1 MSGLVQILPRR
12 NCLMIEMTRLRLI
25 NWHNFQDDC
34 IPFRMVTYLIGVNA
48 VGKTT
53 IMDAVRYCL
62 TTNKDFNA
70 AGNRKST
77 RTLQGSVHG
86 KQRGENIYLRP
97 GHTVSYVGV
106 EFIDHEKNTTF
117 VISVRVESES
127 PAEELRHVSQDWFI
141 TKPGTQ
147 LEDLLFVDQ
156 NRRPSK
162 KDAFKASSLGMR
174 VPASQ
179 KDAKKYI
186 CRILGIGDS
195 ESSLGKKFNE
205 VFHMGTSLKDISDIR
220 TFIYT
225 YILPEPKIHVEALQ
239 SDMRELERFEEMLQ
253 EAQQRAQNLEKI
265 VESGKQALDYQTQV
279 EINEGFIQYAR
290 WKKNL
295 TQEEEYQKQAETAN
309 LALEQLEPELETL
322 RERQQ
327 QAQDALSQAVRNRD
341 EDPEIQA
348 TKFYQEQEKDLS
360 KQYREQVKRQSDWDE
375 SFKRLKALLAQM
387 ESTGLKTR
395 INIQLD
401 EFAALPQERQA
412 EALEHLKTALAELEE
427 ESANALY
434 LCRKEMDAANAAL
447 SSNKRELK
455 KLREGKM
462 VYPKESELLCEAIN
476 AEFQKRGLECDAKIF
491 SEVLYMEDV
500 TWQEC
505 AEAALG
511 FRRFDI
517 IVSPSHYQAAKQ
529 VFTSMGEKVGDV
541 SLVDTPSL
549 MRDSQRWSPP
559 ETNMLAYKI
568 GSENHVARQYVN
580 YLLKGIVCCEAAS
593 ELEDFSRSVTRDL
606 LRHQGYRLQRMRKPT
621 LCIGVDARKQRIAY
635 LEAQLKENG
644 KRQLELEEQLKQLKD
659 FEGVYYRFIHEKHV
673 SILSSNLDA
682 RQKVSELNE
691 ELNDIRG
698 KLREYETNPLL
709 AALFDRC
716 KACEEVRDAVE
727 GQLSELERHIGRQ
740 EQLVEEAQKAITQN
754 MLDLDVSKAEYD
766 RFQTEHPELREDII
780 KRYMEASQTRTPAEI
795 EANQKNYHQRC
806 INQRDQHIRN
816 ELQPLQQKYNTAY
829 TVDYQT
835 GLEGLPVY
843 QDIYKSLVSV
853 ELERFLENLR
863 KAQVRCKE
871 RFRKEILFRMK
882 DDIQNAKLQFKDMDR
897 VMSEL
902 SYGDEKYHFV
912 INEPKNKELAAF
924 YQIIMDKNNVQI
936 TEEGSLFTQAAMNM
950 PAYELQVDEL
960 MARIMADVN
969 QAAQDRSAG
978 KKAVSDQI
986 SKYVDYRTFLDYDI
1000 VIENIATGMK
1010 VPLSQVMGDSSGG
1023 ENQAP
1028 FYVAI
1033 CASLLQIYRQS
1044 PNSIRLVL
1052 LDEAFNNMTS
1062 DRIEPMM
1069 KMFAAAR
1076 LQLILISTVEKASAI
1091 FPYCDATYSIVK
1103 TGTRA
1108 ILAPFERLY
1117 EEEDSE

>member
-53 IMDAVRYCL
+53 IMDAIRYCL

-127 PAEELRHVSQDWFI
+127 PAEDLRHVSQDWFI
-141 TKPGTQ
+141 TKPDTQ

-162 KDAFKASSLGMR
+162 KEAFKASGHGMR
-174 VPASQ
+174 APVSQ
-179 KDAKKYI
+179 KDAKKHI

-205 VFHMGTSLKDISDIR
+205 VFHMGTSLKDIPDIR
-220 TFIYT
+220 TFIYA
-225 YILPEPKIHVEALQ
+225 YILPEPQIHVEALQ

-253 EAQQRAQNLEKI
+253 EAQQRVQSLEKI
-265 VESGKQALDYQTQV
+265 VESGRQALDYQTQV
-279 EINEGFIQYAR
+279 DINEGFILYAQ

-327 QAQDALSQAVRNRD
+327 QAQDALSQAIQSRD
-341 EDPEIQA
+341 EAPEVQA
-348 TKFYQEQEKDLS
+348 TQFYREQEKELS
-360 KQYREQVKRQSDWDE
+360 KQYRDQVRRKSDWDE
-375 SFKRLKALLAQM
+375 SFRQLNMLLTQIESAELKA
-387 ESTGLKTR
+387 K
-395 INIQLD
+395 INFQPD
-401 EFAALPQERQA
+401 EFIALPQERQA
-412 EALEHLKTALAELEE
+412 ETLEHLDTALAELGK
-427 ESANALY
+427 ESDNALY
-434 LCRKEMDAANAAL
+434 LCRKEMDAADAAI
-447 SSNKRELK
+447 SNDKGELK
-455 KLREGKM
+455 RLREGKM
-462 VYPKESELLCEAIN
+462 VFPKESELLREAIN
-476 AEFQKRGLECDAKIF
+476 AEFQKRGMECDAKIF
-491 SEVLYMEDV
+491 SEVLYMEDIS
-500 TWQEC
+500 WQEC

-529 VFTSMGEKVGDV
+529 VFTSLGERVGDV

-568 GSENHVARQYVN
+568 GSENHVAKQYVN
-580 YLLKGIVCCEAAS
+580 YLLKGVVCCEAAS
-593 ELEDFSRSVTRDL
+593 ELENFSRSVTCDL
-606 LRHQGYRLQRMRKPT
+606 LRHQGYRLQRMRRPT
-621 LCIGVDARKQRIAY
+621 LYIGIDARKQRIAY

-644 KRQLELEEQLKQLKD
+644 KRQQELGQQFKRLRD
-659 FEGVYYRFIHEKHV
+659 FEGIYRKFVYEKH
-673 SILSSNLDA
+673 SSRLSSNLDA

-691 ELNDIRG
+691 KLNDIRE
-698 KLREYETNPLL
+698 KLRVYETNPLL

-716 KACEEVRDAVE
+716 KACEEIRNAVE
-727 GQLSELERHIGRQ
+727 SQIDELKERVWKQKQI
-740 EQLVEEAQKAITQN
+740 VTEAQKAITQN
-754 MLDLDVSKAEYD
+754 MMDLDGSKDECD
-766 RFQTEHPELREDII
+766 RFQLEHPELTEEVE
-780 KRYMEASQTRTPAEI
+780 KRYSEAVQTKTPTEI
-795 EANQKNYHQRC
+795 EHYQINYRTQC
-806 INQRDQHIRN
+806 INQRDRYIIN
-816 ELQPLQQKYNTAY
+816 ELQPLQQKYNAAY

-863 KAQVRCKE
+863 KAQARCKE

-882 DDIQNAKLQFKDMDR
+882 DDIKNAKMQFKDMDR

-912 INEPKNKELAAF
+912 INEPGNKELAAF

-936 TEEGSLFTQAAMNM
+936 TDEGSLFTQAAMSA

-969 QAAQDRSAG
+969 QAAQERSAG
-978 KKAVSDQI
+978 KKTVSDQI

-1000 VIENIATGMK
+1000 VIENVVTGMK

-1069 KMFAAAR
+1069 KMFSAAK
-1076 LQLILISTVEKASAI
+1076 LQLILISTVEKCSAI
-1091 FPYCDATYSIVK
+1091 FHYCDATYSIVK

-1108 ILAPFERLY
+1108 VLAPFERIY

>member
-1 MSGLVQILPRR
+1 
-12 NCLMIEMTRLRLI
+12 MIEMTRLRLI

-86 KQRGENIYLRP
+86 KQRGEDIYLRP

-106 EFIDHEKNTTF
+106 EFMDHEKDTTF

-141 TKPGTQ
+141 TKPGTR

-162 KDAFKASSLGMR
+162 KEAFKASSHGMR
-174 VPASQ
+174 APVSQ

-220 TFIYT
+220 TFIYA

-253 EAQQRAQNLEKI
+253 EAQQRVQNLEKI

-279 EINEGFIQYAR
+279 EINEGFILYAR

-309 LALEQLEPELETL
+309 LALEQLEPELESL

-327 QAQDALSQAVRNRD
+327 QAQDALSQAIQNRD
-341 EDPEIQA
+341 EDPEVQA
-348 TKFYQEQEKDLS
+348 TKFYREQEKELS
-360 KQYREQVKRQSDWDE
+360 KQYREQVRRQSDWDE

-387 ESTGLKTR
+387 ESIGLKTK
-395 INIQLD
+395 ISIQLD

-412 EALEHLKTALAELEE
+412 KALEHLKMALAELEE

-434 LCRKEMDAANAAL
+434 LCRKEMDAADAAL
-447 SSNKRELK
+447 SSNKGELK

-462 VYPKESELLCEAIN
+462 VYPKESELLREAIN
-476 AEFQKRGLECDAKIF
+476 AEFQKRGMECDAKIF

-517 IVSPSHYQAAKQ
+517 IVSPSHYRAAKQ

-549 MRDSQRWSPP
+549 MRDSQGWSLP

-568 GSENHVARQYVN
+568 GSENHFARQYVN

-621 LCIGVDARKQRIAY
+621 LYIGIDARKQRIVY

-644 KRQLELEEQLKQLKD
+644 KRQLELEQQLKQLKD

-709 AALFDRC
+709 AALFNRC

-727 GQLSELERHIGRQ
+727 RQLSELERHIGRQ
-740 EQLVEEAQKAITQN
+740 EQLVEEAQKTITQN

-766 RFQTEHPELREDII
+766 QFQTEHPELREDII

-795 EANQKNYHQRC
+795 EVNQKNYHQRC

-936 TEEGSLFTQAAMNM
+936 TEEGSLFTQAAMNT

-1000 VIENIATGMK
+1000 VIENTVTQMK
-1010 VPLSQVMGDSSGG
+1010 VPLSQVIGDSSGG

-1069 KMFAAAR
+1069 KMFAAAK
-1076 LQLILISTVEKASAI
+1076 LQLILISTVEKCSAI

-1108 ILAPFERLY
+1108 ILAPFERIY
-1117 EEEDSE
+1117 GEEDSE

>member
-1 MSGLVQILPRR
+1 
-12 NCLMIEMTRLRLI
+12 MIEMTRLRLI

-162 KDAFKASSLGMR
+162 KDAFKASSNGMR

-239 SDMRELERFEEMLQ
+239 SDMRGLERFEEMLQ

-279 EINEGFIQYAR
+279 EINEGFILYAR

-412 EALEHLKTALAELEE
+412 ETLEDLNIDLAALEE

-434 LCRKEMDAANAAL
+434 LCRKEKDGADMAL
-447 SSNKRELK
+447 SNDKGELK

-491 SEVLYMEDV
+491 SEVLYMEDIS
-500 TWQEC
+500 WQEC

>member
-1 MSGLVQILPRR
+1 
-12 NCLMIEMTRLRLI
+12 MIEMTRLRLI

-53 IMDAVRYCL
+53 IMDAIRYCL

-106 EFIDHEKNTTF
+106 EFTDHEKDTTF

-127 PAEELRHVSQDWFI
+127 PAEDLRHVSQDWFI

-156 NRRPSK
+156 DRRPSK
-162 KDAFKASSLGMR
+162 KEVFKASSHGMR
-174 VPASQ
+174 APVSQ
-179 KDAKKYI
+179 KDAKKHI

-195 ESSLGKKFNE
+195 EASLGKKFNE

-220 TFIYT
+220 TFIYA

-253 EAQQRAQNLEKI
+253 EAQQRVQNLEKI

-279 EINEGFIQYAR
+279 EINEGFILYAR

-309 LALEQLEPELETL
+309 LALEQLEPELENL

-327 QAQDALSQAVRNRD
+327 QAQDALSQAIQNRD
-341 EDPEIQA
+341 EDPEVQA
-348 TKFYQEQEKDLS
+348 TKFYREQEKDLS
-360 KQYREQVKRQSDWDE
+360 RQYREQVRRQSDWDE
-375 SFKRLKALLAQM
+375 SFRQLNMLLSQM
-387 ESTGLKTR
+387 ESAEMKTK
-395 INIQLD
+395 INVQSD

-412 EALEHLKTALAELEE
+412 ETLEHLNTALAELEE

-434 LCRKEMDAANAAL
+434 LCRKEMDAADAAL
-447 SSNKRELK
+447 SNDKGELK

-462 VYPKESELLCEAIN
+462 VYPKESELLRGAIN
-476 AEFQKRGLECDAKIF
+476 TEFQKRGMECDAKIF
-491 SEVLYMEDV
+491 SEVLYMEDIS
-500 TWQEC
+500 WQEC

-529 VFTSMGEKVGDV
+529 VFTGLGEKVGDV

-549 MRDSQRWSPP
+549 MRDSRMWSPP

-580 YLLKGIVCCEAAS
+580 YLLNGIVCCEAAS

-621 LCIGVDARKQRIAY
+621 LYIGIDARRQRIAY
-635 LEAQLKENG
+635 LEARLKETG
-644 KRQLELEEQLKQLKD
+644 KRQLELGQQFKRLRI
-659 FEGVYYRFIHEKHV
+659 FEDIYRRFVYEKH
-673 SILSSNLDA
+673 SSRLSSNLDA
-682 RQKVSELNE
+682 RQKVSALNE
-691 ELNDIRG
+691 ELNNIRE

-716 KACEEVRDAVE
+716 KACEEIRNTVERQIDALKEHVWK
-727 GQLSELERHIGRQ
+727 QKQI
-740 EQLVEEAQKAITQN
+740 VTEAQKAITQN
-754 MLDLDVSKAEYD
+754 MMDLEGSKAACD
-766 RFQTEHPELREDII
+766 RFRLEHPELTEEIAKRFED
-780 KRYMEASQTRTPAEI
+780 AVQTRAPAEI
-795 EANQKNYHQRC
+795 EHYQINYRTQC
-806 INQRDQHIRN
+806 INQRDRYIIN
-816 ELQPLQQKYNTAY
+816 ELQPLQQKYNAAY

-843 QDIYKSLVSV
+843 QDMYKSLVSV

-882 DDIQNAKLQFKDMDR
+882 DDIRNAKIQFKDMDR

-902 SYGDEKYHFV
+902 SYGDETYHFV

-936 TEEGSLFTQAAMNM
+936 TDEGSLFSQEAINT
-950 PAYELQVDEL
+950 PSYELQVDEL

-1000 VIENIATGMK
+1000 VIENIVTGMK

-1076 LQLILISTVEKASAI
+1076 LQLILISTVEKCSAI

-1108 ILAPFERLY
+1108 ILAPFERIY
-1117 EEEDSE
+1117 KEEDAE

>member
-1 MSGLVQILPRR
+1 
-12 NCLMIEMTRLRLI
+12 MIEMTRLRLI

-106 EFIDHEKNTTF
+106 EFMDHEKDTTF

-141 TKPGTQ
+141 TKPGTR

-162 KDAFKASSLGMR
+162 KEAFKASSHGMR
-174 VPASQ
+174 APVSQ

-220 TFIYT
+220 TFIYA

-253 EAQQRAQNLEKI
+253 EAQQRVQNLEKI

-279 EINEGFIQYAR
+279 EINEGFILYAR

-295 TQEEEYQKQAETAN
+295 TQEEEYQKQAETAHP
-309 LALEQLEPELETL
+309 ALEQLEPELESL

-327 QAQDALSQAVRNRD
+327 QAQDALSQAIQHRD
-341 EDPEIQA
+341 EDPEVQA
-348 TKFYQEQEKDLS
+348 TKFYREQEKELS
-360 KQYREQVKRQSDWDE
+360 RQYREQVRRKSEWDE
-375 SFKRLKALLAQM
+375 SFGQLSVLLSRI
-387 ESTGLKTR
+387 ESAELKTN
-395 INIQLD
+395 INFQPD
-401 EFAALPQERQA
+401 EFVSLPQERQA
-412 EALEHLKTALAELEE
+412 EILEHLNTALAELEE
-427 ESANALY
+427 ESTNALY
-434 LCRKEMDAANAAL
+434 LCRKEMDAADAAI
-447 SSNKRELK
+447 SKDKGELK

-462 VYPKESELLCEAIN
+462 VYPKESELLREAIN
-476 AEFQKRGLECDAKIF
+476 AEFQKRGMECDAKIF
-491 SEVLYMEDV
+491 SEVLYMEDIS
-500 TWQEC
+500 WQEC

-529 VFTSMGEKVGDV
+529 VFTGLGEKVGDV

-549 MRDSQRWSPP
+549 MRDSQGWSPP

-580 YLLKGIVCCEAAS
+580 YLLKGIVCCETAS

-621 LCIGVDARKQRIAY
+621 LYIGIDARKQRIAY

-644 KRQLELEEQLKQLKD
+644 KRQQELEQKLKRLRD
-659 FEGVYYRFIHEKHV
+659 FEGIYRSFVYEKHL
-673 SILSSNLDA
+673 SRLSSSLDA
-682 RQKVSELNE
+682 RQRVSELNE
-691 ELNDIRG
+691 KLNDIRE
-698 KLREYETNPLL
+698 KLRVYETNPLL

-716 KACEEVRDAVE
+716 KACEEVRNAVE
-727 GQLSELERHIGRQ
+727 KQISELERHIGRQ
-740 EQLVEEAQKAITQN
+740 EQIVEEAQKAITQN
-754 MLDLDVSKAEYD
+754 VLDLDASKAEYD
-766 RFQTEHPELREDII
+766 GFQTENPELREEII
-780 KRYMEASQTRTPAEI
+780 KRYMEASQTRTPSEI
-795 EANQKNYHQRC
+795 ESNQKNYHQRC
-806 INQRDQHIRN
+806 ISQRDQYIRN
-816 ELQPLQQKYNTAY
+816 ELQPLQQKYNAAY

-843 QDIYKSLVSV
+843 QDIYESLVSV

-882 DDIQNAKLQFKDMDR
+882 DDIKNAKMQFKDMDR

-936 TEEGSLFTQAAMNM
+936 TEEDSLFTQAAMNT

-969 QAAQDRSAG
+969 QAAQDRSTG

-1000 VIENIATGMK
+1000 VIENIVTGMK
-1010 VPLSQVMGDSSGG
+1010 APLSQVMGDSSGG

-1044 PNSIRLVL
+1044 PNSIRLIL

-1069 KMFAAAR
+1069 KMFAAAK
-1076 LQLILISTVEKASAI
+1076 LQLILISTVEKCSAI
-1091 FPYCDATYSIVK
+1091 FPYCDATYSIIK

-1108 ILAPFERLY
+1108 ILAPFERIY
-1117 EEEDSE
+1117 EEEDFE

>member
-1 MSGLVQILPRR
+1 
-12 NCLMIEMTRLRLI
+12 MIEMTRLRLI

-53 IMDAVRYCL
+53 IMDAIRYCL

-86 KQRGENIYLRP
+86 KQRGENRYLRP

-106 EFIDHEKNTTF
+106 EFMDHEKDTTF

-127 PAEELRHVSQDWFI
+127 PAEDLRHVSQDWFI
-141 TKPGTQ
+141 TKPGTR

-162 KDAFKASSLGMR
+162 KEAFKASGHGMR
-174 VPASQ
+174 APVSQ
-179 KDAKKYI
+179 KDAKKHI

-220 TFIYT
+220 TFIYA

-239 SDMRELERFEEMLQ
+239 SDMRELEHFEEMLQ
-253 EAQQRAQNLEKI
+253 EAQQRVQSLEKI

-279 EINEGFIQYAR
+279 EFNEGFILYAR

-322 RERQQ
+322 QERRQ
-327 QAQDALSQAVRNRD
+327 QAQDALSQALQNRD
-341 EDPEIQA
+341 KDPEIQA
-348 TKFYQEQEKDLS
+348 TKFYREQEKELS
-360 KQYREQVKRQSDWDE
+360 KQYREQVRRQSDWDE
-375 SFKRLKALLAQM
+375 SFRRLKVLLAQM
-387 ESTGLKTR
+387 KSAGLDTR

-401 EFAALPQERQA
+401 EFSELSQERQA
-412 EALEHLKTALAELEE
+412 ETLEHLSTALDKLEE
-427 ESANALY
+427 ESTNALY
-434 LCRKEMDAANAAL
+434 LCRREMDGIDMAL
-447 SSNKRELK
+447 SNDKGELK

-462 VYPKESELLCEAIN
+462 VYPKESELLRETIN
-476 AEFQKRGLECDAKIF
+476 AEFRKRGMKCDAKIF
-491 SEVLYMEDV
+491 SEVLYMEDAS
-500 TWQEC
+500 WQEC
-505 AEAALG
+505 AEAILG
-511 FRRFDI
+511 YRRFDI
-517 IVSPSHYQAAKQ
+517 IVPPSHYQAAKQ
-529 VFTSMGEKVGDV
+529 VFTSLGEKVGDV

-549 MRDSQRWSPP
+549 MRDSQKWSPP
-559 ETNMLAYKI
+559 ETNMLAYKV
-568 GSENHVARQYVN
+568 GSENHAARQYVN
-580 YLLKGIVCCEAAS
+580 YLLNRIVCCEEAS
-593 ELEDFSRSVTRDL
+593 ELEDFSRSVTRGL
-606 LRHQGYRLQRMRKPT
+606 LRHQGYRLQRMRKPA
-621 LCIGVDARKQRIAY
+621 LCIGIDARRQRIAY

-644 KRQLELEEQLKQLKD
+644 KRQLELGQQFKQLKD
-659 FEGVYYRFIHEKHV
+659 FDEIFRKFVYEKH
-673 SILSSNLDA
+673 LSRLSNNLDA
-682 RQKVSELNE
+682 RRKVSELNE
-691 ELNDIRG
+691 ELNDIW
-698 KLREYETNPLL
+698 KKIKVYESNPLL

-727 GQLSELERHIGRQ
+727 KQIDELKEHIWKQ
-740 EQLVEEAQKAITQN
+740 KQIAAEAQKAITQN
-754 MLDLDVSKAEYD
+754 LLDVDGSKAECD
-766 RFQTEHPELREDII
+766 RFRLEHPELTEEIA
-780 KRYMEASQTRTPAEI
+780 KRYGEAVQTKTPAEI
-795 EANQKNYHQRC
+795 EYHQINYRIQC
-806 INQRDQHIRN
+806 IKQLDRYVNN
-816 ELQPLQQKYNTAY
+816 ELQPLQQKYNAAY

-835 GLEGLPVY
+835 GLEGISVY

-882 DDIQNAKLQFKDMDR
+882 DDIKNARLQFKDLDR

-912 INEPKNKELAAF
+912 INEPKDKELAAF

-936 TEEGSLFTQAAMNM
+936 TDEGSLFTQAAMNT

-960 MARIMADVN
+960 MARIMADVS

-1000 VIENIATGMK
+1000 VIENIVTGMK

-1076 LQLILISTVEKASAI
+1076 LQLLLISTVEKCSAI
-1091 FPYCDATYSIVK
+1091 FPYCDTTYSIVK

-1108 ILAPFERLY
+1108 ILAPFDRIY
-1117 EEEDSE
+1117 EEEDFE

>member
-1 MSGLVQILPRR
+1 
-12 NCLMIEMTRLRLI
+12 MIEMTRLRLI

-53 IMDAVRYCL
+53 IMDAIRYCL

-86 KQRGENIYLRP
+86 KQRSENEYLRP
-97 GHTVSYVGV
+97 GHTVPYVGV
-106 EFIDHEKNTTF
+106 EFIDHEKNTIF

-127 PAEELRHVSQDWFI
+127 PAEDLRHVSQEWFI
-141 TKPGTQ
+141 TKPGTR

-162 KDAFKASSLGMR
+162 KEAFKASSHGMR
-174 VPASQ
+174 APASQ
-179 KDAKKYI
+179 KDAKKHI

-195 ESSLGKKFNE
+195 ESSLGRKFNE

-265 VESGKQALDYQTQV
+265 VESGRQALDYQMQV
-279 EINEGFIQYAR
+279 EINEGFILYAR

-309 LALEQLEPELETL
+309 LALEQLEPELEVL

-327 QAQDALSQAVRNRD
+327 QAQDALSEAIRNRD

-348 TKFYQEQEKDLS
+348 TKFYQEQEKELS
-360 KQYREQVKRQSDWDE
+360 KQYREQVRRQSDWDE
-375 SFKRLKALLAQM
+375 SFRQLNILLSKIEPA
-387 ESTGLKTR
+387 GLKTEL
-395 INIQLD
+395 NFPTD
-401 EFAALPQERQA
+401 EFTALPQEHQI
-412 EALEHLKTALAELEE
+412 EALEHLSTELSGLREDI
-427 ESANALY
+427 SNALY
-434 LCRKEMDAANAAL
+434 LCRKEKDGADAAL
-447 SSNKRELK
+447 SNNKEELK

-462 VYPKESELLCEAIN
+462 VYPKESELLREAIN
-476 AEFQKRGLECDAKIF
+476 GEFQKRGMECDAKIF
-491 SEVLYMEDV
+491 SEVLYMEDA

-529 VFTSMGEKVGDV
+529 VFTSLGEKVGDV

-568 GSENHVARQYVN
+568 GSENHAARQYAN
-580 YLLKGIVCCEAAS
+580 YLLNGLICCEAAS
-593 ELEDFSRSVTRDL
+593 ELEAHSRSVTRDL

-621 LCIGVDARKQRIAY
+621 LCIGIDARKQRIAY

-644 KRQLELEEQLKQLKD
+644 KKQLELGQQLKRLRD
-659 FEGVYYRFIHEKHV
+659 FEDIYRKFVYEKH
-673 SILSSNLDA
+673 SSRLSSNLDA
-682 RQKVSELNE
+682 RQRVSALNE

-698 KLREYETNPLL
+698 KLRAYAANPLL

-716 KACEEVRDAVE
+716 KACEEVRDAVD
-727 GQLSELERHIGRQ
+727 QQIDALKERVWKQKQI
-740 EQLVEEAQKAITQN
+740 VTEAQKAITQN
-754 MLDLDVSKAEYD
+754 MMDLDGSRAESD
-766 RFQTEHPELREDII
+766 RFRLEHPELTEEID
-780 KRYMEASQTRTPAEI
+780 KRYAEAVQTRTPAEI
-795 EANQKNYHQRC
+795 EHYQTNYRTQC
-806 INQRDQHIRN
+806 INQRDRYIIN
-816 ELQPLQQKYNTAY
+816 ELQPLQQKYNAAY
-829 TVDYQT
+829 AVDYQT
-835 GLEGLPVY
+835 GLEGLSVY

-871 RFRKEILFRMK
+871 RFRKEILFRVK
-882 DDIQNAKLQFKDMDR
+882 DDIKNAKMQFKDMDR

-912 INEPKNKELAAF
+912 INEPKDKELAAF

-936 TEEGSLFTQAAMNM
+936 TDEGSLFTQAAMNT

-1000 VIENIATGMK
+1000 VIENIVTGIK

-1044 PNSIRLVL
+1044 SNSIRLVL

-1069 KMFAAAR
+1069 KMFAAAK
-1076 LQLILISTVEKASAI
+1076 LQLILISTVEKCSAI
-1091 FPYCDATYSIVK
+1091 FPYCDATYSIIK

-1108 ILAPFERLY
+1108 ILAPFERIY
-1117 EEEDSE
+1117 EEGDSE

>member
-1 MSGLVQILPRR
+1 
-12 NCLMIEMTRLRLI
+12 MIEMTRLRLI

-106 EFIDHEKNTTF
+106 EFMDHEKDTTF

-141 TKPGTQ
+141 TKPGTR

-162 KDAFKASSLGMR
+162 KEAFKASSHGMR
-174 VPASQ
+174 APVSQ

-220 TFIYT
+220 TFIYA

-253 EAQQRAQNLEKI
+253 EAQQRVQNLEKI

-279 EINEGFIQYAR
+279 EINEGFILYAR

-309 LALEQLEPELETL
+309 LALEQLEPELCRPLLHLPLGILVIPLTVAHGAPK
-322 RERQQ
+322 
-327 QAQDALSQAVRNRD
+327 AQYPYALVH
-341 EDPEIQA
+341 I
-348 TKFYQEQEKDLS
+348 KFYREQEKELS
-360 KQYREQVKRQSDWDE
+360 RQYREQVRRKSEWDE
-375 SFKRLKALLAQM
+375 SFGQLSVLLSRI
-387 ESTGLKTR
+387 ESAELKTN
-395 INIQLD
+395 INFQPD
-401 EFAALPQERQA
+401 EFVSLPQERQA
-412 EALEHLKTALAELEE
+412 EILEHLNTALAELEE
-427 ESANALY
+427 ESTNALY
-434 LCRKEMDAANAAL
+434 LCRKEMDAADAAI
-447 SSNKRELK
+447 SKEKGELK

-462 VYPKESELLCEAIN
+462 VYPKESELLREAIN
-476 AEFQKRGLECDAKIF
+476 AEFQKRGMECDAKIF
-491 SEVLYMEDV
+491 SEVLYMEDIS
-500 TWQEC
+500 WQEC

-529 VFTSMGEKVGDV
+529 VFTGLGEKVGDV

-549 MRDSQRWSPP
+549 MRDSQGWSPP

-580 YLLKGIVCCEAAS
+580 YLLKGIVCCETAS

-621 LCIGVDARKQRIAY
+621 LYIGIDARKQRIAY

-644 KRQLELEEQLKQLKD
+644 KRQQELEQKLKRLRD
-659 FEGVYYRFIHEKHV
+659 FEGIYRSFVYEKHL
-673 SILSSNLDA
+673 SRLSSSLDA
-682 RQKVSELNE
+682 RQRVSELNE
-691 ELNDIRG
+691 KLNDVRE
-698 KLREYETNPLL
+698 KLRVYETNPLL

-716 KACEEVRDAVE
+716 KACEEVRN
-727 GQLSELERHIGRQ
+727 GIGTQISELERHIGRQ
-740 EQLVEEAQKAITQN
+740 EQIVEEAQKVIMQN
-754 MLDLDVSKAEYD
+754 MMDLDASKAEYD
-766 RFQTEHPELREDII
+766 QFQLEHPELREEII
-780 KRYMEASQTRTPAEI
+780 KRYTEASQTRTPTEI
-795 EANQKNYHQRC
+795 ELNQKNYHQRC
-806 INQRDQHIRN
+806 ISQRDQYIHK
-816 ELQPLQQKYNTAY
+816 ELQPVQREYNTKY
-829 TVDYQT
+829 TADYQT
-835 GLEGLPVY
+835 GLEGIAIY
-843 QDIYKSLVSV
+843 QDIYESLVSV
-853 ELERFLENLR
+853 ELERSLENLR

-882 DDIQNAKLQFKDMDR
+882 DDIKNAKLQFKDMDR

-902 SYGDEKYHFV
+902 TYGDEKYHFV
-912 INEPKNKELAAF
+912 INEPQSKELAAF

-936 TEEGSLFTQAAMNM
+936 MDEGSMFAQAAMNA

-969 QAAQDRSAG
+969 QE
-978 KKAVSDQI
+978 K
-986 SKYVDYRTFLDYDI
+986 
-1000 VIENIATGMK
+1000 N
-1010 VPLSQVMGDSSGG
+1010 
-1023 ENQAP
+1023 
-1028 FYVAI
+1028 
-1033 CASLLQIYRQS
+1033 SL
-1044 PNSIRLVL
+1044 
-1052 LDEAFNNMTS
+1052 
-1062 DRIEPMM
+1062 
-1069 KMFAAAR
+1069 
-1076 LQLILISTVEKASAI
+1076 
-1091 FPYCDATYSIVK
+1091 
-1103 TGTRA
+1103 
-1108 ILAPFERLY
+1108 
-1117 EEEDSE
+1117 

>member
-1 MSGLVQILPRR
+1 
-12 NCLMIEMTRLRLI
+12 MIEMTRLRLI
-25 NWHNFQDDC
+25 NWHNFSDDC

-53 IMDAVRYCL
+53 IMDAIRYCL

-86 KQRGENIYLRP
+86 KQRGENKYLRP

-106 EFIDHEKNTTF
+106 EFMDHEKNTTF

-127 PAEELRHVSQDWFI
+127 PAEDLRHVSQDWFI
-141 TKPGTQ
+141 TKPGTR

-156 NRRPSK
+156 NRQPSK
-162 KDAFKASSLGMR
+162 KEAFKASSHGMR
-174 VPASQ
+174 APASQ

-220 TFIYT
+220 TFIYA

-253 EAQQRAQNLEKI
+253 EAQQRAQYLEKI
-265 VESGKQALDYQTQV
+265 VESGKQALDYQTQL
-279 EINEGFIQYAR
+279 EINEGFILYAR

-309 LALEQLEPELETL
+309 LALEQLEPELEVL

-327 QAQDALSQAVRNRD
+327 QAQDALSEAIRNRD

-348 TKFYQEQEKDLS
+348 TKFYQEQEKELS
-360 KQYREQVKRQSDWDE
+360 KQYREQVRRQSDWDE
-375 SFKRLKALLAQM
+375 SFRQLNILLSKI
-387 ESTGLKTR
+387 ESAGLKTEL
-395 INIQLD
+395 NFPSD
-401 EFAALPQERQA
+401 EFAALPQGRQT
-412 EALEHLKTALAELEE
+412 EALEHLSTELTGLEE
-427 ESANALY
+427 DISNALY
-434 LCRKEMDAANAAL
+434 LCRKEKDEADAAL
-447 SSNKRELK
+447 SNDKGELK

-462 VYPKESELLCEAIN
+462 VYPKESELLREAIN
-476 AEFQKRGLECDAKIF
+476 GEFQRRGMECDAKIF

-529 VFTSMGEKVGDV
+529 VFTSLGEKVGDV

-580 YLLKGIVCCEAAS
+580 YLLNGIICCEAAS
-593 ELEDFSRSVTRDL
+593 ELEDHSRSVTRDL

-621 LCIGVDARKQRIAY
+621 LCIGIEARKQRIVY

-644 KRQLELEEQLKQLKD
+644 KKQLELGQQLKRLRD
-659 FEGVYYRFIHEKHV
+659 FEDIYRKFVYEKH
-673 SILSSNLDA
+673 SSRLSSNLDA
-682 RQKVSELNE
+682 RQRVSELNE

-698 KLREYETNPLL
+698 KLRVYAANPLL

-727 GQLSELERHIGRQ
+727 RQIDALKERVWKQKQI
-740 EQLVEEAQKAITQN
+740 VTEAQKAITQN
-754 MLDLDVSKAEYD
+754 MMDLDGSKAECD
-766 RFQTEHPELREDII
+766 RFQLEHPELTEEID
-780 KRYMEASQTRTPAEI
+780 KRYAEAVQTRTPAEI
-795 EANQKNYHQRC
+795 EHYQTNYRTQC
-806 INQRDQHIRN
+806 INQRDRYIIN
-816 ELQPLQQKYNTAY
+816 ELQPLQQKYNAAY

-863 KAQVRCKE
+863 QAQVRCKE

-882 DDIQNAKLQFKDMDR
+882 DDIKNAKMQFKDMDR

-912 INEPKNKELAAF
+912 ITEPKGKELAAF
-924 YQIIMDKNNVQI
+924 YQIIMDKNNIQI
-936 TEEGSLFTQAAMNM
+936 TDDGSLFTQAAMNT

-1000 VIENIATGMK
+1000 IIENIVTEMK

-1069 KMFAAAR
+1069 KMFAAAK
-1076 LQLILISTVEKASAI
+1076 LQLILISTVEKCSAI

-1108 ILAPFERLY
+1108 ILAPFERIY

>member
-1 MSGLVQILPRR
+1 
-12 NCLMIEMTRLRLI
+12 MIEMTRLRLI

-106 EFIDHEKNTTF
+106 EFMDHEKDTTF

-141 TKPGTQ
+141 TKPGTR

-162 KDAFKASSLGMR
+162 KEAFKASSHGMR
-174 VPASQ
+174 APVSQ

-220 TFIYT
+220 TFIYA

-253 EAQQRAQNLEKI
+253 EAQQRVQNLEKI

-279 EINEGFIQYAR
+279 EINEGFILYAR

-309 LALEQLEPELETL
+309 LALEQLEPELESL

-327 QAQDALSQAVRNRD
+327 QAQDALSQAIQHRD
-341 EDPEIQA
+341 EDPEVQA
-348 TKFYQEQEKDLS
+348 TKFYREQEKELS
-360 KQYREQVKRQSDWDE
+360 RQYREQVRRKSEWDE
-375 SFKRLKALLAQM
+375 SFGQLSVLLSRI
-387 ESTGLKTR
+387 ESAELKTK
-395 INIQLD
+395 INFQPD
-401 EFAALPQERQA
+401 EFVSLPQERQA
-412 EALEHLKTALAELEE
+412 EILEHLNTTLAELEE
-427 ESANALY
+427 ESSNALY
-434 LCRKEMDAANAAL
+434 LCRKEMDAADAAI
-447 SSNKRELK
+447 SKDKGELK
-455 KLREGKM
+455 KLQEGKM
-462 VYPKESELLCEAIN
+462 VYPKESELLREAIN
-476 AEFQKRGLECDAKIF
+476 AEFQKRGMECDAKIF
-491 SEVLYMEDV
+491 SEVLYMEDIS
-500 TWQEC
+500 WQEC

-529 VFTSMGEKVGDV
+529 VFTGLGEKVGDV

-559 ETNMLAYKI
+559 ETNMLAYKVE
-568 GSENHVARQYVN
+568 SENHAAKQYIN
-580 YLLKGIVCCEAAS
+580 YLLNGIVCCEAAS

-621 LCIGVDARKQRIAY
+621 LYIGIDARKQRIAY

-644 KRQLELEEQLKQLKD
+644 KRQLALGLRFKQLRN
-659 FEGVYYRFIHEKHV
+659 FENIYRKFVYEKH
-673 SILSSNLDA
+673 SSRLSSSLDA

-691 ELNDIRG
+691 KLNDIRE
-698 KLREYETNPLL
+698 KLRVYETNPLL

-727 GQLSELERHIGRQ
+727 RQIDALKERVWKQKQI
-740 EQLVEEAQKAITQN
+740 VTEAQKAITQN
-754 MLDLDVSKAEYD
+754 MMDLDGSKDECD
-766 RFQTEHPELREDII
+766 RFQLEHPELTEEIA
-780 KRYMEASQTRTPAEI
+780 KRYTEAVQTRAPAEI
-795 EANQKNYHQRC
+795 ERYQINYRTQC
-806 INQRDQHIRN
+806 INQRDRYIFN
-816 ELQPLQQKYNTAY
+816 ELQPLQQKYNAAY

-843 QDIYKSLVSV
+843 QDIYESLVSV

-882 DDIQNAKLQFKDMDR
+882 DDIKNAKMQFKDMDR

-936 TEEGSLFTQAAMNM
+936 TEEDSLFTQAAMNT

-969 QAAQDRSAG
+969 QAAQDRSTG

-1000 VIENIATGMK
+1000 VIENIVTGMK

-1062 DRIEPMM
+1062 DRIKPMM
-1069 KMFAAAR
+1069 KMFAAAK
-1076 LQLILISTVEKASAI
+1076 LQLILISTVEKCSAI

-1108 ILAPFERLY
+1108 ILAPFERIY
-1117 EEEDSE
+1117 EEEDFE

>member
-1 MSGLVQILPRR
+1 
-12 NCLMIEMTRLRLI
+12 MIEMTRLRLI

-106 EFIDHEKNTTF
+106 EFMDHEKDTTF

-141 TKPGTQ
+141 TKPGTR

-162 KDAFKASSLGMR
+162 KEVFKASSHGMR
-174 VPASQ
+174 APVSQ

-220 TFIYT
+220 TFIYA

-253 EAQQRAQNLEKI
+253 EAQQRVQNLEKI

-279 EINEGFIQYAR
+279 EINEGFILYAR

-309 LALEQLEPELETL
+309 LALEQMEPELESL

-327 QAQDALSQAVRNRD
+327 QAQDALSQAIQHRD
-341 EDPEIQA
+341 EDPEVQA
-348 TKFYQEQEKDLS
+348 TKFYREQEKELS
-360 KQYREQVKRQSDWDE
+360 RQYREQVRRKSEWDE
-375 SFKRLKALLAQM
+375 SFGQLSVLLSRI
-387 ESTGLKTR
+387 ESAELKTK
-395 INIQLD
+395 INFQPD

-412 EALEHLKTALAELEE
+412 EVLEYLNAALAELEE
-427 ESANALY
+427 ESTNALY
-434 LCRKEMDAANAAL
+434 LCRKEMDAADAAI
-447 SSNKRELK
+447 SKDKGELK

-462 VYPKESELLCEAIN
+462 VYPKESELLREAIN
-476 AEFQKRGLECDAKIF
+476 AEFQKRGMECDAKIF
-491 SEVLYMEDV
+491 SEVLYMEDIS
-500 TWQEC
+500 WQEC

-529 VFTSMGEKVGDV
+529 VFTGLGEKVGDV

-559 ETNMLAYKI
+559 ETNMLAYKVE
-568 GSENHVARQYVN
+568 SENHAAKQYIN
-580 YLLKGIVCCEAAS
+580 YLLNGIVCCEAAS

-621 LCIGVDARKQRIAY
+621 LYIGIDARKQRIAY

-644 KRQLELEEQLKQLKD
+644 KRQMELGLHFKQLRN
-659 FEGVYYRFIHEKHV
+659 FENIYRKFVYEKH
-673 SILSSNLDA
+673 SSRLSSSLDA

-691 ELNDIRG
+691 KLNDIRE
-698 KLREYETNPLL
+698 KLRVYETNPLL

-727 GQLSELERHIGRQ
+727 RQIDALKERVWKQKQI
-740 EQLVEEAQKAITQN
+740 VTEAQKAITQN
-754 MLDLDVSKAEYD
+754 MMDLDGSKGECD
-766 RFQTEHPELREDII
+766 RFQLEHPELTEEIA
-780 KRYMEASQTRTPAEI
+780 KRYTEAVQTRAPAEI
-795 EANQKNYHQRC
+795 ERYQINYRTQC
-806 INQRDQHIRN
+806 INQRDRYIIN
-816 ELQPLQQKYNTAY
+816 ELQPLQQKYNAAY

-843 QDIYKSLVSV
+843 QDIYESLVSV

-882 DDIQNAKLQFKDMDR
+882 DDIKNAKMQFKDMDR

-936 TEEGSLFTQAAMNM
+936 TEEDSLFTQAAMNT

-969 QAAQDRSAG
+969 QAAQDRSTG

-1000 VIENIATGMK
+1000 VIENIVTGMK
-1010 VPLSQVMGDSSGG
+1010 APLSQVMGDSSGG

-1062 DRIEPMM
+1062 DRIKPMM
-1069 KMFAAAR
+1069 KMFAAAK
-1076 LQLILISTVEKASAI
+1076 LQLILISTVEKCSAI
-1091 FPYCDATYSIVK
+1091 FPYCDATYSIIK

-1108 ILAPFERLY
+1108 ILAPFERIY
-1117 EEEDSE
+1117 EEEDFE